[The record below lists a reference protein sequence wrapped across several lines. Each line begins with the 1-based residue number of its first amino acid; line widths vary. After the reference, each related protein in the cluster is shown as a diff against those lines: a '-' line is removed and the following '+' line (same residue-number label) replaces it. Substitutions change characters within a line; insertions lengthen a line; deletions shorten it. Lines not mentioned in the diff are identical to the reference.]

1 MHKGSSAVV
10 LLASQLWRPMS
21 KPEVVLKL
29 SFDSELLATS
39 MFFAIEMPFFEV
51 HTLDM
56 VGQSAFGVEHSNTL
70 GITASQLWSVDRAVS
85 STLNHS
91 PTTRPTQFQVDF
103 ISCHKKQEVRSMK
116 LETRRKKI

>member
-39 MFFAIEMPFFEV
+39 MFFAIETPFFEV

-70 GITASQLWSVDRAVS
+70 GIAASQLWCPVS
-85 STLNHS
+85 MSEVVLNIVFS
-91 PTTRPTQFQVDF
+91 
-103 ISCHKKQEVRSMK
+103 SK
-116 LETRRKKI
+116 LLATSILFAI